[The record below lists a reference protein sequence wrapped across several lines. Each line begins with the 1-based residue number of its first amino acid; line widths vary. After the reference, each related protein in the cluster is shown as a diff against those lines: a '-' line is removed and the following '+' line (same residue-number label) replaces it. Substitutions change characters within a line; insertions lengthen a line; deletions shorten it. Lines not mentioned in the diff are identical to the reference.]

1 MDQRITTLNHASINK
16 DELCEASMAGK
27 SNNISGE
34 NTKHDPASASEYK
47 SLEEYRAEV
56 FGNKLRSARNK

>member
-1 MDQRITTLNHASINK
+1 MDQRIPTLNHASINK

-27 SNNISGE
+27 SDNISDE
-34 NTKHDPASASEYK
+34 NTKHEPAIASEYK

-56 FGNKLRSARNK
+56 FGNKLRSARTR